1 MNLLQL
7 WDTQVGGLDFLL
19 REEHCL
25 GKCIWESLLSWQCSV
40 SHGSVPRVSRSG
52 RAERVKSTGNAWSH
66 LICVLPSLKYRLAF
80 VLGFPVLQ
88 STCIH
93 IRFMYWAGV
102 QEWDQSTGHPMAVHH
117 FIPRTLG
124 LPLPKVTRLV
134 LCQGSHSNWQP
145 SLPTGSMVPSWC
157 PPICRAPSVL
167 SVPETH
173 SIPVPDP
180 VRLGGLWE
188 SKRQRPWTSLAQ
200 NHLNHRNLGA
210 KNNIGWECILL

>member
-1 MNLLQL
+1 MLCF
-7 WDTQVGGLDFLL
+7 LDFLSL
-19 REEHCL
+19 RN
-25 GKCIWESLLSWQCSV
+25 IPQSLYW
-40 SHGSVPRVSRSG
+40 GSVHIVANRGGSSWMGRSYVHN
-52 RAERVKSTGNAWSH
+52 RHVCTCTQAHAWSH